1 MFDFYSEDFCQ
12 KIFTTKFLGPWS
24 VMTVG
29 HAQVLKNETV
39 LDIGCGTGEAAR
51 YAAKLSGPAGSIYG
65 VDCQIKLLQKARKLD
80 PHCTVKW
87 CKTELANLPFE
98 DKTFDALVGSQI
110 YQFLFNRD
118 LVLQECHRIL
128 KPGGRLVLN
137 ILSRQELCPA
147 HNAVIKALENCNI
160 HATNLK
166 KLFSQNDP
174 VTIGNFISTHGFKD
188 ISVVRKTL
196 ETTFLSS
203 RSFVTTLAKS
213 DPTILSDFKKLKNND
228 HEKVIE
234 HVTQELHSNI
244 VDAGVRVLSTANFVF
259 ARRR

>member
-1 MFDFYSEDFCQ
+1 M
-12 KIFTTKFLGPWS
+12 KRAPAFL
-24 VMTVG
+24 
-29 HAQVLKNETV
+29 LKGLNRE
-39 LDIGCGTGEAAR
+39 
-51 YAAKLSGPAGSIYG
+51 
-65 VDCQIKLLQKARKLD
+65 
-80 PHCTVKW
+80 
-87 CKTELANLPFE
+87 FE

-188 ISVVRKTL
+188 ISVGRL
-196 ETTFLSS
+196 LILIFLTMVHHCISMVWS
-203 RSFVTTLAKS
+203 
-213 DPTILSDFKKLKNND
+213 
-228 HEKVIE
+228 
-234 HVTQELHSNI
+234 
-244 VDAGVRVLSTANFVF
+244 VLGPRWVGGGMPSL
-259 ARRR
+259 